1 MAQAEQVEDKVQALY
16 EIVFQRA
23 PTPKEL
29 QAAEVFVKSQP
40 PLPPYRQ
47 TQYQRQMQ
55 AARERAKAYTK
66 RFNRPAPTTIFN
78 NIPIPMSPV
87 DKLAQVLMETNEF
100 LYVQ

>member
-1 MAQAEQVEDKVQALY
+1 MQALY
-16 EIVFQRA
+16 ELVFQRA

-29 QAAEVFVKSQP
+29 QSAAAFVKNQP
-40 PLPPYRQ
+40 PLPAYRR
-47 TQYQRQMQ
+47 TQYQRQTQ
-55 AARERAKAYTK
+55 SARERAKSYTK
-66 RFNRPAPTTIFN
+66 RYNRPAPAAIFN